1 MIESFLA
8 NKLQNRLK
16 LLLRVIYYYCTVSLV
31 LLYIYV
37 YYGYVNGT
45 LKINGEIKQNAET
58 FHTQNISC
66 SDNTFPTP
74 NGCAPCINGTFGFSG
89 WSECEPLLNCS
100 DIALQ
105 VHLKE
110 RMFRGMVKEKWLADW
125 KGHRVVYVNCS
136 SARVKTQCLR
146 GMTRMEQ
153 LQGPF
158 VTRLI
163 GRCYQKLE
171 VSYVVLLH
179 LTHDRADICEINPW
193 KYLISAI
200 KWLLWREYSR
210 QITAK

>member
-37 YYGYVNGT
+37 YYGYVNST
-45 LKINGEIKQNAET
+45 LKINDEINQNAEG

-74 NGCAPCINGTFGFSG
+74 KGCLPCINGTFGFSG
-89 WSECEPLLNCS
+89 WSECKPLLNCS

-105 VHLKE
+105 VHPKE
-110 RMFRGMVKEKWLADW
+110 RFFRGMVKEKWLADW

-136 SARVKTQCLR
+136 SARVKMQCFR

-163 GRCYQKLE
+163 GRCYEKLE
-171 VSYVVLLH
+171 VGYVALLH
-179 LTHDRADICEINPW
+179 LTRNRVDIC
-193 KYLISAI
+193 
-200 KWLLWREYSR
+200 
-210 QITAK
+210 

>member
-1 MIESFLA
+1 MIDSFLA

-16 LLLRVIYYYCTVSLV
+16 LLLRVIYYYCTVCLV

-37 YYGYVNGT
+37 YYGY
-45 LKINGEIKQNAET
+45 INDTKEINNEITQNTDA
-58 FHTQNISC
+58 FHAQNISC

-89 WSECEPLLNCS
+89 WSECKPLLNCS

-105 VHLKE
+105 VHLNE
-110 RMFRGMVKEKWLADW
+110 RTFRGMVKEKWLADW
-125 KGHRVVYVNCS
+125 NGHRVVYVNCS
-136 SARVKTQCLR
+136 STRVKTQCLR
-146 GMTRMEQ
+146 GMTRMEE

-163 GRCYQKLE
+163 GRCHEKLE

-179 LTHDRADICEINPW
+179 LTHDRVDI
-193 KYLISAI
+193 SV
-200 KWLLWREYSR
+200 R
-210 QITAK
+210 